1 MSARRLI
8 ATHYFQPPTMTPKF
22 EATIMIE
29 ETRSITSTGSE
40 INANILLKAGWT
52 LLLVANRENRDM
64 KWAHFVFGWQM
75 PQDPPEVRFSGVE
88 PTIDI

>member
-1 MSARRLI
+1 
-8 ATHYFQPPTMTPKF
+8 
-22 EATIMIE
+22 MIG

-52 LLLVANRENRDM
+52 LLLVTDRENRDM

-75 PQDPPEVRFSGVE
+75 PQDPPELRFPGVE
-88 PTIDI
+88 PTIDL